1 MKQADL
7 KIVGGSSNVLQDLG
21 TSFKKLKYKLLGALR
36 NPLNILYTFYK
47 KFRTH
52 QKYKDATK
60 QKHKTLQA
68 NSKGMVVPLHQ

>member
-47 KFRTH
+47 KISHAPKVKRRN
-52 QKYKDATK
+52 QAKAQNATSE
-60 QKHKTLQA
+60 Q
-68 NSKGMVVPLHQ
+68 

>member
-7 KIVGGSSNVLQDLG
+7 KIVEGSSNVLQDLG

-47 KFRTH
+47 KISHAPKVQRRN
-52 QKYKDATK
+52 QAKAQNATSE
-60 QKHKTLQA
+60 Q
-68 NSKGMVVPLHQ
+68 